1 VSTHDGAPR
10 TPHGRVVALVEDDG
24 RCGALLAVCCSS
36 EALARSGKFI
46 EYTNRLVRHVLEQA
60 PRSVEDLA
68 QQDWSYEGGTV
79 LDAQRRFA
87 SVVGEGVCVQELARF
102 AHPEGRVWA
111 WTHPD
116 SRSGVLM
123 CLATQADDE
132 VLREVAFQLAGQ
144 LLVERCGELEMG
156 ETGPVQVFDAQALG
170 ERPWARQPE
179 RSVADVLE
187 ASLGEGSR
195 LYAYARFDVG

>member
-1 VSTHDGAPR
+1 MSTHDGAPR
-10 TPHGRVVALVEDDG
+10 TPHGRVVSLVQDDG

-36 EALARSGKFI
+36 EALARSGRFVD
-46 EYTNRLVRHVLEQA
+46 YTDRLVRHVLEQA
-60 PRSVEDLA
+60 PHSVEDLA

-87 SVVGEGVCVQELARF
+87 RDAGESVRVQDLARF
-102 AHPEGRVWA
+102 SHPEGRVWA

-116 SRSGVLM
+116 SRSGVIL
-123 CLATQADDE
+123 CLTTQADEE
-132 VLREVAFQLAGQ
+132 VLRDVAFQLAGQ
-144 LLVERCGELEMG
+144 ILVERCGELVIG
-156 ETGPVQVFDAQALG
+156 ESGPAQVFDARALS

-187 ASLGEGSR
+187 ATLGEGSR
-195 LYAYARFDVG
+195 LYSYARFDVG